1 MKKSKISSI
10 GKFLIKV
17 FLIAFILRVLYIS
30 TTNNSVNV
38 WKDWW
43 DEIAKNIL
51 IGKGLVVKNPI
62 GNEGQT
68 FFYCWRTPVFPI
80 IIAIIY
86 AITGIN
92 NYFAVKIFLA
102 FIGSVSCIF
111 VYFIGKRIF
120 DENTGKIASIFT
132 AISPSFIFFSGYV
145 APIILTLFL
154 GLIPFFFITRD
165 IKRMSLFNYITG
177 GIFLGIGVLCREILI
192 IILLILPVWMF
203 FYYRN
208 KKEIIFRIFLFFAG
222 FILTLSPWVIRNYR
236 IYHKWI
242 LTSTNGIWTFYAA
255 NNESALSDVRGYSYS
270 YDVKELKGLNEIELR
285 ATFRSWGINFIK
297 KNPKKYFTLVRKRG
311 FDFWRLYPH
320 TISGPGKAY
329 SYKHII
335 LGIMYTLPMYFFGIV
350 GFFYS
355 LFRKQWKKPLLIYLF
370 IFLYSLLH
378 ILFRSAIRFRIPVE
392 PYLII
397 IASYGFVEFFKKHK
411 KCKSG

>member
-62 GNEGQT
+62 GNKGQT

-165 IKRMSLFNYITG
+165 IKKMSLFNYITG

-285 ATFRSWGINFIK
+285 ATFLSWGINFIK
-297 KNPKKYFTLVRKRG
+297 KIFHSCKKTVF
-311 FDFWRLYPH
+311 
-320 TISGPGKAY
+320 
-329 SYKHII
+329 
-335 LGIMYTLPMYFFGIV
+335 
-350 GFFYS
+350 
-355 LFRKQWKKPLLIYLF
+355 
-370 IFLYSLLH
+370 
-378 ILFRSAIRFRIPVE
+378 
-392 PYLII
+392 
-397 IASYGFVEFFKKHK
+397 
-411 KCKSG
+411 